1 MTIKRF
7 FKKCEEFSICSEI
20 GDAGDYFFDGYPD
33 NITIYHIL
41 IKGRGKLGAVYEAE
55 YLEDGPYVLVDTKE
69 YLYKQRIYYGS
80 EDFHI
85 IGFNPL
91 KPEHDWDGRLVSESF
106 DGDNNSWL
114 ICFDGNPIVNGKEL
128 SRWDYSKLEDKHYDV
143 TINDGCIGV
152 FTRKFE

>member
-7 FKKCEEFSICSEI
+7 FKKCEDFSICSEI

-33 NITIYHIL
+33 NLTIYHFVV
-41 IKGRGKLGAVYEAE
+41 KGNGKLGAVYEAE
-55 YLEDGPYVLVDTKE
+55 YIQLNYHKLVDVKE
-69 YLYKQRIYYGS
+69 YLYKQRVYHAT

-91 KPEHDWDGRLVSESF
+91 KPGHNWDGRLVTESF
-106 DGDNNSWL
+106 DGDSKSWL
-114 ICFDGNPIVNGKEL
+114 ICFDGSPIVNDKEL

-143 TINDGCIGV
+143 TINDGCIGI
-152 FTRKFE
+152 FTRII